1 MNFLQKLISRGIL
14 KSLEK
19 MSKSDP
25 IIRGKFDALGKAS
38 HELAKAIDKVNKDK
52 DTLGMIDK

>member
-38 HELAKAIDKVNKDK
+38 QDLAIAIDKAHKDNKAAGWVK
-52 DTLGMIDK
+52 K

>member
-1 MNFLQKLISRGIL
+1 MNFLQKMVSNRII

-25 IIRGKFDALGKAS
+25 VIRGKFDALGKAS
-38 HELAKAIDKVNKDK
+38 NDLAKAIDKVNKDK
-52 DTLGMIDK
+52 DALGMIDK